1 MKQDQGLQKV
11 QAVQIDYDDVHSM
24 TQALERHNIH
34 AVISA
39 IGLVSDETSQS
50 QLNLIEAA
58 DKSSVTKRFV
68 PSEYSFVQTAEYV
81 SISNCAF
88 ICLQFGN

>member
-1 MKQDQGLQKV
+1 VRQDQGLQKV

-24 TQALERHNIH
+24 TQALERHYIH
-34 AVISA
+34 TIISA

-58 DKSSVTKRFV
+58 DKSNATKRFV

-81 SISNCAF
+81 SNSNCALCMLT
-88 ICLQFGN
+88 IWQ